1 MEQQTVEGVVSALV
15 FQNEENG
22 YTILRLE
29 LENEEITAV
38 GAMPGVTAGE
48 YLILH
53 GGWTRHP
60 SYGPQF

>member
-48 YLILH
+48 YLIQIGRASCRERVFILV
-53 GGWTRHP
+53 
-60 SYGPQF
+60 